1 MSEEYSKVVTI
12 PYKEDGQTGVFRMA
26 LGTYNYLFGTT
37 KLPTGATF
45 RSYLVSPKTYVRHA
59 WAGGPTIAVTRG
71 LQTIK
76 RAVMSAASTSK
87 GSKKLILT
95 SGGVS
100 DTIYYTG
107 KVYAAVAWL
116 VENTKVNSKEVT
128 IESARGTKY
137 NVIGAKSSDL

>member
-1 MSEEYSKVVTI
+1 MSEEFSKIVTI
-12 PYKEDGQTGVFRMA
+12 PYVNDGKHGVFKMA

-45 RSYLVSPKTYVRHA
+45 RSYTVSPKSYVRHA
-59 WAGGPTIAVTRG
+59 WAGGPTIPVTRG

-76 RAVMSAASTSK
+76 RAVMSASSTAKSD
-87 GSKKLILT
+87 KKLILT

-107 KVYAAVAWL
+107 KVYNAVDWL
-116 VENTKVNSKEVT
+116 VANSKVNDKAVT
-128 IESARGTKY
+128 IQSPRGASY
-137 NVIGAKSSDL
+137 NVIGAASSDI